1 MFLLGIILIILSIVL
16 YSLDAGVFIS
26 SVLFVFG
33 LGMCSE
39 SQKKS

>member
-1 MFLLGIILIILSIVL
+1 MFLLGIALIVLSIIL
-16 YSLDAGVFIS
+16 YSFDAGVFIS

-39 SQKKS
+39 FQKK